1 MTKIIAIGG
10 TGQLVAYHYLQLYL
24 LGVVPESFDVV
35 VIDTDEIIDGI
46 VRIQSFLNLLRV
58 SEGDHNTIGASIP
71 SVSTLRIP
79 APEGNAFELLSG
91 MKQVPADHPAR
102 AFLDRESGQQPL
114 AQGLYARP
122 ALSAVVPRQQLSDA
136 FLMPAR
142 DSMTVAVGSIIG
154 GTSGGLLAPT
164 VDRMKALTFI
174 HDIKARLRA
183 VLFGQYFQPDEER
196 GIQAIRLQS
205 NELAVLKT
213 AEESLDRLD
222 LYRVIGGPDSPKSRR
237 MTEKEK
243 DKNMPWPEVEEHP
256 VWDGVKALDF
266 LLNDTVMPFRDRFE
280 DREVTAFNARFSLKD
295 ARERLKSGLSVGRA
309 LIRHRV
315 LHKMAAEPFLGYL
328 WGEKLPALV
337 SHYWRTAAR
346 AGGGWDRI
354 DSFVRD
360 VQGHLDSLWNGQGDE
375 WGMSD
380 VFPTLAGLH
389 AVKPGRVA
397 EVKWPDAATAPTFD
411 RRIFVSADETA
422 KRAAAVLIFWGL
434 RTGV

>member
-24 LGVVPESFDVV
+24 LGVVADTFELVV
-35 VIDTDEIIDGI
+35 VDTDKILDGI

-58 SEGDHNTIGASIP
+58 SEGDEGAIGAPIP
-71 SVSTLRIP
+71 TVATLRIP

-91 MKQVPADHPAR
+91 MKEVPADHPVR
-102 AFLDRESGQQPL
+102 AFFDRESAQQPL

-136 FLMPAR
+136 LLMPAR
-142 DSMTVAVGSIIG
+142 ESMTVAVGSIIG
-154 GTSGGLLAPT
+154 GTSGGLMAPT
-164 VDRMKALTFI
+164 VDRMKSLTFT
-174 HDIKARLRA
+174 HDIKTRLRA
-183 VLFGQYFQPDEER
+183 VLFGQYFEPDEER

-205 NELAVLKT
+205 NELAVMKT

-243 DKNMPWPEVEEHP
+243 DKNMPWPDHEEHP

-266 LLNDTVMPFRDRFE
+266 LLTDTVMPFRDRFQ
-280 DREVTAFNARFSLKD
+280 DREVTSFNPRFSLKD
-295 ARERLKSGLSVGRA
+295 ARERLKSGLSVARA
-309 LIRHRV
+309 LIKHRV
-315 LHKMAAEPFLGYL
+315 LHKMATEPFLGYL

-337 SHYWRTAAR
+337 SHYWRTAAK
-346 AGGGWDRI
+346 AGGGLDRVQ
-354 DSFVRD
+354 SFVKD
-360 VQGHLDSLWNGQGDE
+360 VEGHMDSLWAGQGDE
-375 WGMSD
+375 WGVSD
-380 VFPTLAGLH
+380 VFPTLTSIH

-397 EVKWPDAATAPTFD
+397 EVKWPDSATAPQFD

-422 KRAAAVLIFWGL
+422 KRAAAVLLFWGL